1 MMLTLKSYKSA
12 RLDVYISENSDV
24 TRSYAGKLIE
34 RGLCKINGI
43 TATKNGEKLKAGDVI
58 ELEVPE
64 CVDTIE
70 KKDIPFGIIYQDDDI
85 AVINKPQGLTVHP
98 ASGNYTDTLV
108 NGLMFKLD
116 SLSGINGVIRPG
128 IVHRLDKNTAGIMIV
143 AKNDKAHLSLSE
155 QIAARTIKKRYVAL
169 LEGNLKDDAG
179 IIRTFIG
186 RNPKDRKKMAV
197 LPEGR
202 EAITGYRVIERFK
215 DNCFVLFDLHT
226 GRTHQIRVHA
236 AYLSHPVVG
245 DPEYG
250 FKKQKFAL
258 KGQLL
263 HSYAL
268 TFTHPSSGK
277 IMTFTAPLPD
287 YFVEV
292 YNILAKRDNKPLFE
306 QNSVDKTIEML

>member
-1 MMLTLKSYKSA
+1 M
-12 RLDVYISENSDV
+12 
-24 TRSYAGKLIE
+24 
-34 RGLCKINGI
+34 
-43 TATKNGEKLKAGDVI
+43 
-58 ELEVPE
+58 
-64 CVDTIE
+64 
-70 KKDIPFGIIYQDDDI
+70 
-85 AVINKPQGLTVHP
+85 HP

-128 IVHRLDKNTAGIMIV
+128 IVHRLDKNTSGIMIV